1 MVNCHVEGGD
11 ACETYAWQ
19 MVEFLEDTIN
29 NTQFG
34 GRIMTKLTKI
44 FWGALLV
51 ALVAMLPFQ
60 AIAQEFNWKQFE
72 GSTIVVN
79 FPAHL
84 AHDRWIELFPEFEEL
99 TGIKVEVDRMNYMR
113 MRDSQLLEF
122 SKPQGDYDVIVMVG
136 PISKTE
142 YAQSGYLTDLEPF
155 LDDPNLTF
163 PEYDFDDFIDAYVT
177 VQGIVCLDCKG
188 KDIYLGGGPDTQTHL
203 YAIPASSETS
213 IFAYRKDLFEEY
225 DLEVPDTWDE
235 VLELSKFFY
244 ENVDGVYGL
253 TMRGESG
260 HQAGAAWLNFADPF
274 GVKMFDD
281 NWEPQFTTEKS
292 IEVLNFIK
300 QLVDYGPPGIPG
312 FSVGAA
318 DNAFLQ
324 GQAAMY
330 FDHSRIAGLV
340 RDPEQS
346 TVVGKVGYAITPIA
360 ENRLSETGGFGVA
373 IPSNSQNKEAAW
385 LFITWMT
392 SKDVEKRLA
401 EQGVQLTDRM
411 SILMDPDLQ
420 AKFAEYAV
428 IAQQEPNPDWR
439 PAIAQFPEIET
450 QYFGVAVNQ
459 VMTGEKTP
467 EEAMEAIME
476 PVRKILE
483 EAGYYD

>member
-1 MVNCHVEGGD
+1 MKRIGAIFCV
-11 ACETYAWQ
+11 
-19 MVEFLEDTIN
+19 TIL
-29 NTQFG
+29 
-34 GRIMTKLTKI
+34 IM
-44 FWGALLV
+44 ALGMIGS
-51 ALVAMLPFQ
+51 ASAFD
-60 AIAQEFNWKQFE
+60 WRRFE
-72 GSTIVVN
+72 GATIVIN

-84 AHDRWIELFPEFEEL
+84 AHDRWIELIPEFEEM

-113 MRDSQLLEF
+113 MRDKQLLEF
-122 SKPQGDYDVIVMVG
+122 SKPTGDYDVIVMVG

-142 YAQSGYLTDLEPF
+142 YVKSGYLHPLEDF
-155 LDDPNLTF
+155 LEDPEMTF
-163 PEYDFDDFIDAYVT
+163 PEYDFDDFIEAYVT

-188 KDIYLGGGPDTQTHL
+188 KDIYLGGGPDSDTKL

-213 IFAYRKDLFEEY
+213 IFAYRKDLFEQY
-225 DLEVPDTWDE
+225 DLKVPDTWDE

-274 GVKMFDD
+274 GVKMFDE
-281 NWEPQFTTEKS
+281 NWEPQFLTKES
-292 IEVLNFIK
+292 IEVLEFIK
-300 QLVDYGPPGIPG
+300 KMVEYGPPGIPG

-318 DNAFLQ
+318 DNAFLL

-340 RDPEQS
+340 RDPDQS
-346 TVVGKVGYAITPIA
+346 TVVGKVGYSITPKKVT
-360 ENRLSETGGFGVA
+360 RLAETGGFGVA

-385 LFITWMT
+385 FFITWMT

-401 EQGVQLTDRM
+401 DQGVQLTDRM
-411 SILMDPDLQ
+411 SILMDPELQ
-420 AKFAEYAV
+420 AKFEEYEV
-428 IAQQEPNPDWR
+428 LTRQEPDPDWR
-439 PAIAQFPEIET
+439 PAIAEFPEIET

-467 EEAMEAIME
+467 EEAMQSIME
-476 PVRKILE
+476 PVKKILQ

>member
-1 MVNCHVEGGD
+1 MKRVG
-11 ACETYAWQ
+11 
-19 MVEFLEDTIN
+19 TI
-29 NTQFG
+29 FC
-34 GRIMTKLTKI
+34 MTILI
-44 FWGALLV
+44 I
-51 ALVAMLPFQ
+51 
-60 AIAQEFNWKQFE
+60 AIGLISSASAFDWRRFE
-72 GSTIVVN
+72 GTTIVIN

-84 AHDRWIELFPEFEEL
+84 AHDRWIELIPEFEEM

-113 MRDSQLLEF
+113 MRDKQLLEF
-122 SKPQGDYDVIVMVG
+122 SKPVGDYDVIVMVG

-142 YAQSGYLTDLEPF
+142 YATSGYLVPLESYIE
-155 LDDPNLTF
+155 DPELTF
-163 PEYDFDDFIDAYVT
+163 PEYDFDDFIKAYVD
-177 VQGIVCLDCKG
+177 VQGTVCLDCKG
-188 KDIYLGGGPDTQTHL
+188 KDIYLGGGPGSDTHL

-213 IFAYRKDLFEEY
+213 IFAYRKDLFEEHN
-225 DLEVPDTWDE
+225 LEVPDTWDE
-235 VLELSKFFY
+235 VAELAKFFY

-274 GVKMFDD
+274 GVKMFDE
-281 NWEPQFTTEKS
+281 NWEPQFMTRES
-292 IEVLNFIK
+292 IEVLEFIK
-300 QLVDYGPPGIPG
+300 KMVEYGPPGIPG

-346 TVVGKVGYAITPIA
+346 TVVGKVGYSITPKKV
-360 ENRLSETGGFGVA
+360 NRLAETGGFGVA

-385 LFITWMT
+385 FFITWMT

-401 EQGVQLTDRM
+401 DQGVQLTDRM
-411 SILMDPDLQ
+411 SILMDPELQ
-420 AKFAEYAV
+420 AKFAEYEV
-428 IAQQEPNPDWR
+428 LTRQEPDPDWR
-439 PAIAQFPEIET
+439 PAIAEFPEIET

-467 EEAMEAIME
+467 EEAMQSIME
-476 PVRKILE
+476 PVKKILQE
-483 EAGYYD
+483 GGYYD